1 MMEQEG
7 YWERFANSGKI
18 EDYLAYRNHST
29 EISSSGKTDRD
40 SGGYER
46 NRDSDRDDHS
56 VIFGERVR

>member
-7 YWERFANSGKI
+7 YWERFTSSGKI

-29 EISSSGKTDRD
+29 EISVSGETDRD
-40 SGGYER
+40 SGEYER
-46 NRDSDRDDHS
+46 KRESDRNDTS